1 MGWRSV
7 IITQHAKLSYTAH
20 TMVVQTRDGINQ
32 IPLSDISL
40 LVVSTVQAVI
50 TSALISE
57 LSRQNTKII
66 FTDNSHRP
74 ISETTCYYPGNRS
87 EALIRA
93 QVNWNLQ
100 RQQVLWTKVVAAK
113 IINQIMVLEQ
123 MSIESTELRAAL
135 DELEVNDSSNREAV
149 IARKY
154 FPLLFDRKF
163 TRRDGS
169 VINAALDYGYSI
181 LLSTVNQ
188 EVVANGY
195 LTYLGIHHSSEQND
209 FNLSS
214 DLMEPFRPVVD
225 YWIANQK
232 FNEFTPDVKYGLVQ
246 LLSLEIEFNGQKM
259 LLKNAI
265 TSHVRNCLKY
275 LSGESEQV
283 EIEVKFLDEV
293 PSHAINDN
301 V

>member
-1 MGWRSV
+1 
-7 IITQHAKLSYTAH
+7 
-20 TMVVQTRDGINQ
+20 MVVQTRDGINQ

-40 LVVSTVQAVI
+40 VVVSTVQAVI

-66 FTDNSHRP
+66 FTDKVHRP
-74 ISETTCYYPGNRS
+74 ISETTCYYPSNRS
-87 EALIRA
+87 ETLIRR
-93 QVNWNLQ
+93 QVNWDIQ

-113 IINQIMVLEQ
+113 IINQIMVLNR
-123 MSIESTELRAAL
+123 MNIESDELRGAL
-135 DELEVNDSSNREAV
+135 DELEVNDVSNREAV

-169 VINAALDYGYSI
+169 TINAALDYGYSI

-225 YWIANQK
+225 YWIANQR
-232 FNEFTPDVKYGLVQ
+232 FNQFTPDVKYGLVQ
-246 LLSLEIEFNGQKM
+246 LLSLELKFNGQKM

-265 TSHVRNCLKY
+265 ASHVRHCLKY
-275 LSGESEQV
+275 LSGEAEQV
-283 EIEVKFLDEV
+283 KIEVVFLDEV